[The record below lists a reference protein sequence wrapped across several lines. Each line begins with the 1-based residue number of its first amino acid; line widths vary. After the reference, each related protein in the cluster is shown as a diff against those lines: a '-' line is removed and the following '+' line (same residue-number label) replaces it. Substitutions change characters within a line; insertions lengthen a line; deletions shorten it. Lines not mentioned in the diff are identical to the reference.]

1 MRRFRCT
8 RMTITLRI
16 FIWLRRM
23 MPRWCLWISSRSS
36 QEMSLRRHTKWAR
49 LGLWNISTSCRPNGM
64 NSMDRSEMVGTG
76 VPLPRI
82 ESVSALEGRRLRV
95 VWKSGESHDVD
106 VSPALLSHR
115 SFVALRSSDE
125 LFSTA
130 ARDEFGDAVVW
141 ADGSELSATW
151 LYELAEPDGLSND
164 EFRSAM
170 ESLHMSLD
178 GMAVRLGIARR
189 LVADYRKNRPI
200 PRTVA
205 LATRHLM
212 ERQRSAR

>member
-1 MRRFRCT
+1 MVSND
-8 RMTITLRI
+8 I
-16 FIWLRRM
+16 
-23 MPRWCLWISSRSS
+23 
-36 QEMSLRRHTKWAR
+36 
-49 LGLWNISTSCRPNGM
+49 
-64 NSMDRSEMVGTG
+64 VGTG

-82 ESVSALEGRRLRV
+82 ERVEALNGRSLRV
-95 VWKSGESHDVD
+95 AWQSGEVHDVD
-106 VSPALLSHR
+106 VMPALLSHR
-115 SFVALRSSDE
+115 LFVELRSNDE
-125 LFSTA
+125 LFATA
-130 ARDEFGDAVVW
+130 TKDEYGDAVVW
-141 ADGSELSATW
+141 SDGTELAATW
-151 LYELAEPDGLSND
+151 LYELAEPAELTND

-212 ERQRSAR
+212 ERQRHSG

>member
-1 MRRFRCT
+1 MA
-8 RMTITLRI
+8 
-16 FIWLRRM
+16 
-23 MPRWCLWISSRSS
+23 S
-36 QEMSLRRHTKWAR
+36 
-49 LGLWNISTSCRPNGM
+49 N
-64 NSMDRSEMVGTG
+64 DMVGTG

-82 ESVSALEGRRLRV
+82 EHVEVLDGRRLRV
-95 VWKSGESHDVD
+95 EWQSGERHDID
-106 VSPALLSHR
+106 VMPALLSHR
-115 SFVALRSSDE
+115 LFVELRSNDE
-125 LFSTA
+125 LFRTA
-130 ARDEFGDAVVW
+130 ARDEYGDAVVW
-141 ADGSELSATW
+141 ADGSELAATW
-151 LYELAEPDGLSND
+151 LYELAEPAELTND

-212 ERQRSAR
+212 ERQRHSG